1 MGLFSIF
8 TVTNYIKMLTHS
20 HPKLPMRNKAVT
32 KEFYCIKLGFE
43 VFGSDTFEDYLML
56 QKDQIQLHFFEFPSL
71 NPLENYGQVY
81 IRTEKIEAVFDH
93 FIRNNLTIH
102 PAGHL
107 QTKPWGQKEFSLLDP
122 DHNLLTFG
130 ETID

>member
-1 MGLFSIF
+1 
-8 TVTNYIKMLTHS
+8 MLTQT

-32 KEFYCIKLGFE
+32 KDFYCKQLGFN
-43 VFGSDTFEDYLML
+43 VFGSADFEGYLMIE
-56 QKDQIQLHFFEFPSL
+56 KDQIQLHFFEFPSL

-81 IRTEKIEAVFDH
+81 IRTENIETVYQNFVK
-93 FIRNNLTIH
+93 NNVKIH

-107 QTKPWGQKEFSLLDP
+107 QTKPWGQKEFSILDP

-130 ETID
+130 ESV